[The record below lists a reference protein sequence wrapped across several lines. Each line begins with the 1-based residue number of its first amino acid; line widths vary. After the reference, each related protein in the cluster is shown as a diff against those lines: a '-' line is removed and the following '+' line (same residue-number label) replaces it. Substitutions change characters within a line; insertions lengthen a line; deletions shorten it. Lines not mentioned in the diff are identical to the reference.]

1 MTGKES
7 ESFID
12 QIKKNSGQD
21 ISACY
26 QCQKCTAGCPVASYM
41 DVPPNAIHRF
51 LQFGYKD
58 ELLKSNA
65 IWLCAACETCGKR
78 CPNDIN
84 TAKVIDTL
92 KHLAN
97 KEGIRGKEKSV
108 PVMHSVFLSGIKKR
122 GRMHEI
128 SLIRDMRLR
137 SGGYFKDMDLGI
149 KMFRMGK
156 LSLIGEKVKNIK
168 EVRNIFKKARRV
180 Q

>member
-1 MTGKES
+1 MMGKENGTFLNLIQ
-7 ESFID
+7 E
-12 QIKKNSGQD
+12 KSGQD
-21 ISACY
+21 IPACY
-26 QCQKCTAGCPVASYM
+26 QCRKCTAGCPVASYM

-51 LQFGYKD
+51 LQFGYRD

-65 IWLCAACETCGKR
+65 IWLCAACETCGNR

-84 TAKVIDTL
+84 TAKVIDAL
-92 KHLAN
+92 KHLAVR
-97 KEGIRGKEKSV
+97 EGIRGKEKAV
-108 PVMHSVFLSGIKKR
+108 PVMHTVFLSGIKKR

-137 SGGYFKDMDLGI
+137 SGGYFKDMGLGI